1 MEQYIVFMSNEEKM
15 AIDIDCIERIIE
27 YVDPKKIPEGSEYL
41 LGVIQYNSQVIP
53 IIDLTL
59 RLYGKPMEKTL
70 TTKTVIVRWQ
80 DKVIGLVVDD
90 ILGIDNLEDKDYE
103 QNVDSFSVLKDY
115 VHGFIKTKED
125 PEDITIVLDVDKI
138 FDAEQT
144 EELKS
149 VAGEN

>member
-27 YVDPKKIPEGSEYL
+27 YVEPKKIPEGSEYL

-59 RLYGKPMEKTL
+59 RLYDKQMKKSL
-70 TTKTVIVRWQ
+70 ATKTVIVRWQ

-115 VHGFIKTKED
+115 VNGFIKTKED

-149 VAGEN
+149 VVGDE

>member
-1 MEQYIVFMSNEEKM
+1 MEQYIVFKSNDEKM

-27 YVDPKKIPEGSEYL
+27 YIDPKKIPEGSEYL

-53 IIDLTL
+53 IIDLTF
-59 RLYGKPMEKTL
+59 RLYGKKMEKSL

-90 ILGIDNLEDKDYE
+90 IMGIDNLENKDYE
-103 QNVDSFSVLKDY
+103 QTIDSFSVLKDY
-115 VHGFIKTKED
+115 VSGFIKTKED

-149 VAGEN
+149 VAGEK